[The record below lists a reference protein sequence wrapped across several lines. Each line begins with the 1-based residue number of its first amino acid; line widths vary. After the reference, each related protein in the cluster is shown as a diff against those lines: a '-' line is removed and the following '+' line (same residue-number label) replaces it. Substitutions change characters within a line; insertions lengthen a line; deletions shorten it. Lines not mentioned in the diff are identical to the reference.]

1 MVDSET
7 KLIFMAL
14 YSAFLLFSPAA
25 FAEED
30 CKGLFELYGEC
41 YKMGLE
47 NSDPNT
53 CKEAVNKLLD
63 EAVNQTENTEDAE
76 NLAVIGAI
84 CESACEKASKNK
96 KIISY
101 ENFKKE
107 FCE

>member
-1 MVDSET
+1 MKS
-7 KLIFMAL
+7 KLIL
-14 YSAFLLFSPAA
+14 IGLCCGTIVFSPAA
-25 FAEED
+25 FTEED